1 MTGAFYE
8 RWVCRSA
15 PHHRTQWMI
24 MCMRHISAS
33 TLQPNM
39 EKKKSD
45 FFFLP
50 NKIAKIWTVKNCMY
64 LYILYLYIFSHQNR
78 HQGKFKAE
86 LIVPTYYRLIMSPY
100 LNVIRSMLPWLHH
113 CCTDSFGLAGGSTCS
128 CSRPDLV
135 KASSQWPLFY
145 RWCRPFTSSARCD

>member
-1 MTGAFYE
+1 MG
-8 RWVCRSA
+8 VSQRSSS
-15 PHHRTQWMI
+15 PHTMDDDVHEAHFCINFTTQYG
-24 MCMRHISAS
+24 
-33 TLQPNM
+33 
-39 EKKKSD
+39 KKKFWF

-50 NKIAKIWTVKNCMY
+50 NKIAKIWTVKKCMY

-100 LNVIRSMLPWLHH
+100 LNVIRSMLPWPHH

-135 KASSQWPLFY
+135 KASSQWPPFY